1 MGKLILILVL
11 TLVAVHVLALAGFLG
26 YGLATGRMDAEKR
39 AQYAAI
45 WQGEKLVAYV
55 EPEKVVK
62 EETETPQAAKS
73 RITSVQEERE
83 FFSRA
88 LQRQIQVLN
97 NMKVSISAAQTKLD
111 KDMSQ
116 LQVKRLEFDNM
127 LAQQNAAAKEKGFL
141 MALESYSAMNPKLVK
156 DDFMEMDEKDAA
168 RYLAAMEPGTITE
181 ILSKFKTPDEQVKR
195 RRLVELL
202 EEHGQLKLSK
212 AN

>member
-11 TLVAVHVLALAGFLG
+11 TLVAVHVLAVAGFLG

-39 AQYAAI
+39 AQYVAI
-45 WQGEKLVAYV
+45 WQGEKLVPYV
-55 EPEKVVK
+55 EPVEAAK
-62 EETETPQAAKS
+62 EEPETQQAAKA

-97 NMKVSISAAQTKLD
+97 NMKVSISAAQAKLD
-111 KDMSQ
+111 KDLSQ
-116 LQVKRLEFDNM
+116 LQVKRQEFDNI

-141 MALESYSAMNPKLVK
+141 VALESYSAMNPKLVK

-202 EEHGQLKLSK
+202 EKHGQLELSK